1 MKYYL
6 FICLFLA
13 FSASVNSSELILNVA
28 KKRPEVAAISNPD
41 YVLSRK
47 VDIAI
52 AASATQ
58 DPNKKTT
65 MIGFTNFGNGNE
77 YLAVSRT
84 PFVHLVS
91 PLEGKYL
98 GGWSINKNIVFES
111 DLINIGIQASD
122 VIESGDSDIG
132 CFLKNPVRYG
142 DFDQNTQNELVILM
156 GRGWQTDM
164 HIFSEPLKKTIF
176 SANLNV
182 NHAFIPSSEDI
193 ENLYPTYGKPQN
205 PQYLSDWVNGNPPP
219 LENGFRSFGKIF
231 LDDLDSD
238 ETKDIVLWR
247 KYFVSKKIED
257 PIKGF
262 EKIRDTFIH
271 YKLIDGEYK
280 KQPTEQAVVKG
291 WLEAK
296 NLTWQKGY
304 PSKSECPGQEGQ
316 LIPEMHDPLLNDP
329 DVLK

>member
-1 MKYYL
+1 MKYKL
-6 FICLFLA
+6 FTCLLLIFCVN
-13 FSASVNSSELILNVA
+13 VNSNELMLTFA
-28 KKRPEVAAISNPD
+28 KKRPEMPTISNPD

-47 VDIAI
+47 IDIAI

-58 DPNKKTT
+58 DPNKKSR
-65 MIGFTNFGNGNE
+65 MIGFTNLGSGDE
-77 YLAVSRT
+77 YFAVSRT
-84 PFVHLVS
+84 PFIHLTKPS
-91 PLEGKYL
+91 EGAYL
-98 GGWSINKNIVFES
+98 GGWGISKNIILES
-111 DLINIGIQASD
+111 ELTNIGVQASD
-122 VIESGDSDIG
+122 IIESGDTDVA

-142 DFDQNTQNELVILM
+142 DIDKNGQTDLIIFM

-164 HIFSEPLKKTIF
+164 HLFSSNSKKTIF
-176 SANLNV
+176 SANLSI
-182 NHAFIPSSEDI
+182 NHAFIPSAEDI
-193 ENLYPTYGKPQN
+193 ENIYPSYGKPQN
-205 PQYLSDWVNGNPPP
+205 PQYLSDWVNGSPPP
-219 LENGFRSFGKIF
+219 LEEGFRSFGKIF
-231 LDDLDSD
+231 LEDFDDD
-238 ETKDIVLWR
+238 EIKEILLWR
-247 KYFVSKKIED
+247 KYFVSKKLED

-280 KQPTEQAVVKG
+280 KQPTEQDEIKS
-291 WLEAK
+291 WLAAK